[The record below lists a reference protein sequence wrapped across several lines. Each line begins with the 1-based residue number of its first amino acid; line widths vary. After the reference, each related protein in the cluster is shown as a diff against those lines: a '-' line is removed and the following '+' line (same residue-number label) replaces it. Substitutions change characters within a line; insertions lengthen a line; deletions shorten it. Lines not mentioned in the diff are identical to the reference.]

1 MRFSEIFAEEFKQ
14 NFNVDVN
21 SFPFKIVVT
30 NNKIDKIVF
39 ETEIDGVSC
48 IFVTG
53 DNHINYSRRGLWFK
67 LTPPKKLK
75 DIIKKEPSAIKN
87 LFKNNK
93 NLIFWQM
100 DEKQIQNFKERNS
113 FLFK

>member
-1 MRFSEIFAEEFKQ
+1 MRFSEIFAEEFRE
-14 NFNVDVN
+14 NFDVEVN

-39 ETEIDGVSC
+39 ETEIDEVSC
-48 IFVTG
+48 VYTTG
-53 DNHINYSRRGLWFK
+53 DKNISCSKKGLWFK
-67 LTPPKKLK
+67 LTPHKKLK

-93 NLIFWQM
+93 NLIFGEM
-100 DEKQIQNFKERNS
+100 REEQIQNFKERNS